1 MSDERIVVQRPS
13 FMSGRGSQEDI
24 LKLLDGLEDMAEN
37 AYSFFGKAWGVDLEE
52 FHMLTNKIRAS
63 LPDEV
68 RRASRVANDSDKIV
82 SAAREEA
89 AVITDRATDETNRVL
104 EEARQMAAKLI
115 DTSEINRLAKA
126 QAQDIMSNA
135 ETASRDIKRGAD
147 EYAREVLSAVE
158 SHLANVMGTLQ
169 KGREKLEVRIST
181 QSTAEPVIPAIPA
194 GRGARR

>member
-24 LKLLDGLEDMAEN
+24 LKLLDGLEELAEN
-37 AYSFFGKAWGVDLEE
+37 AYSFFGRAWGVDLEE

-68 RRASRVANDSDKIV
+68 RRASRVASDSDKIV
-82 SAAREEA
+82 SAAKEEA
-89 AVITDRATDETNRVL
+89 AVITERAIEEANRVV

-135 ETASRDIKRGAD
+135 ESAARDIKRGAD
-147 EYAREVLSAVE
+147 EYARDVLSRVE
-158 SHLANVMGTLQ
+158 SHLATVMGTLQ
-169 KGREKLEVRIST
+169 RGREKLDVRINA
-181 QSTAEPVIPAIPA
+181 QSVSEPVIPA
-194 GRGARR
+194 GRGIRR